1 MKTTILRLCAASIV
15 LLSFTGCN
23 SDPPITPNDS
33 VYAQV
38 PRITGFRITNEQ
50 AVELGT
56 WGTLDWK
63 QGSREDLFL
72 YSPYPNPFSGSTLIT
87 FWNDDTVT
95 VSIWLVRGFG
105 PGQSEED
112 IYAEPYPATPV
123 ANPHKPIVIV
133 QDRVFPP
140 TVHSVEWD
148 GRDNDGFIAPG
159 GFYRIYC
166 RTERELRWVDVYDLY
181 PHRLVE
187 IRDILDF
194 QPY

>member
-1 MKTTILRLCAASIV
+1 MKMTILRLCAVSIV
-15 LLSFTGCN
+15 LLSFMGCN
-23 SDPPITPNDS
+23 SDPPTTPNDS
-33 VYAQV
+33 VYAQA
-38 PRITGFRITNEQ
+38 PRIMGFLITDEQ
-50 AVELGT
+50 AVELRA
-56 WGTLDWK
+56 WGTPDWR
-63 QGSREDLFL
+63 QGSREDIFL
-72 YSPYPNPFSGSTLIT
+72 YPPYPSPCSRSTSIA

-105 PGQSEED
+105 PGESEED
-112 IYAEPYPATPV
+112 IYAEPYPGSPV

-140 TVHSVEWD
+140 TVHEVYWD

-166 RTERELRWVDVYDLY
+166 RTERGLYWVDVYDLY
-181 PHRLVE
+181 PHTREE
-187 IRDILDF
+187 IRDIWDF